1 MKKRIKTISLLFLI
15 FIILMFT
22 GCDESKNERKIDAI
36 VSNFFNGSYEY
47 NKTNTCFVDNKDHN
61 STVTVVEGKVTR
73 NPYKEYVRIVENA
86 DSALWTEAYYYGNG
100 KVVNALIKKSEGWQK
115 IKMKAEHPYGYEQKL
130 NFKLDR
136 EEKINGSINEVYT
149 TEYKINIG
157 KKYRINEKL
166 ECTVKQEYYLDNEK
180 QILTRID
187 TDLTDLN
194 KKTYI
199 ANDISVNGETLDIA
213 KKNMEQQQNLSE
225 IEQLEIFNFN
235 GGFDIDIP
243 EDARILVDK

>member
-1 MKKRIKTISLLFLI
+1 MKKRIKTISFLI

-22 GCDESKNERKIDAI
+22 SCDETKNEKTIDTI

-47 NKTNTCFVDNKDHN
+47 SKTNTCCVDNKDHN

-100 KVVNALIKKSEGWQK
+100 KVVNALIKTSEGWQK
-115 IKMKAEHPYGYEQKL
+115 TKMKVEHPYGYEEKL
-130 NFKLDR
+130 DFKFDR
-136 EEKINGSINEVYT
+136 EEKIDGSINKVYT

-157 KKYRINEKL
+157 KKYRINEEL
-166 ECTVKQEYYLDNEK
+166 ECTVKQEYYIDNEK

-194 KKTYI
+194 QKTYI
-199 ANDISVNGETLDIA
+199 ANDISVNRETLDIA
-213 KKNMEQQQNLSE
+213 QKNMEQQKNLSE

-235 GGFDIDIP
+235 GEIDIDIP